1 MQFTDSHE
9 YIALEGENGRVG
21 ISCFGQKELGQ
32 IVYLQLPEVGRK
44 VQAGEEVVVLEST
57 KAAADL
63 YAPVSGEVIAINE
76 KLLEEIDLLSRDP
89 EGEGWLFKMRLD
101 DPEETA
107 RLLSKQQYENL
118 LG

>member
-9 YIALEGENGRVG
+9 YIALEGEMGRVG
-21 ISCFGQKELGQ
+21 ISRFGQKELGQ

-44 VQAGEEVVVLEST
+44 VAAGEEVVILEST

-63 YAPVSGEVIAINE
+63 YAPASGEIVAINE
-76 KLLEEIDLLSRDP
+76 RLLQEMDLLTRDP

-101 DPEETA
+101 DPEELSQ
-107 RLLSKQQYENL
+107 LLSQEQYDKIVS
-118 LG
+118 